1 MVNQVYV
8 STDAPLIAQVAT
20 DYGASIIH
28 RPPEFATDTASSES
42 ALLHALETIEKIGI
56 QPELVVF
63 LQCTSPLR
71 TTTDIDLAI
80 QQLRKEE
87 ADSLLSVSPYH
98 RFLWHQINGIAEPI
112 NYDYRDRKRRQ
123 DMNPQ
128 YVENGSIFI
137 FKPWVLK
144 QLKNRLGGKISLF
157 PMSEAAAHEIDSP
170 QDLEI
175 VEFLMKTFFLR
186 SKNDRIT

>member
-1 MVNQVYV
+1 
-8 STDAPLIAQVAT
+8 
-20 DYGASIIH
+20 
-28 RPPEFATDTASSES
+28 
-42 ALLHALETIEKIGI
+42 
-56 QPELVVF
+56 
-63 LQCTSPLR
+63 
-71 TTTDIDLAI
+71 
-80 QQLRKEE
+80 
-87 ADSLLSVSPYH
+87 
-98 RFLWHQINGIAEPI
+98 
-112 NYDYRDRKRRQ
+112 
-123 DMNPQ
+123 MNPQ

-175 VEFLMKTFFLR
+175 LEFLMKTFFLR

>member
-63 LQCTSPLR
+63 LQCTSPLS

-175 VEFLMKTFFLR
+175 LEFLMKTFFLR